1 MRRFG
6 VLVGAMV
13 AAVSAAVVV
22 FGGGAGAASSTVK
35 IVGADSFVP
44 NSKVQSTFHFVPGT
58 ISVHS
63 GSTAQWQNTTSD
75 PHTVTIVKPGQVP
88 SNFNAVMNCK
98 VCASQAPSANVGGPG
113 LDAPGDSL
121 FVKPHGTVSAAVTAK
136 AGTTLHYMCIFHPW
150 MQGVIKVS

>member
-1 MRRFG
+1 MRRVG
-6 VLVGAMV
+6 VMAGALV

-22 FGGGAGAASSTVK
+22 FSGGAGAASTTVK
-35 IVGADSFVP
+35 IVGADKFVP
-44 NSKVQSTFHFVPGT
+44 NSQVASTFHYVPGT

-88 SNFNAVMNCK
+88 SNINQVFNCK
-98 VCASQAPSANVGGPG
+98 VCASQAPTASVGGAG

-121 FVKPHGTVSAAVTAK
+121 FIKPHGSVSAPVTAK
-136 AGTTLHYMCIFHPW
+136 AGTTLHYICIFHPW
-150 MQGVIKVS
+150 MQGVIKVT

>member
-1 MRRFG
+1 MRRVG
-6 VLVGAMV
+6 VMAGAMV

-22 FGGGAGAASSTVK
+22 FGGGAGAASTTVK
-35 IVGADSFVP
+35 IVGADKFVP
-44 NSKVQSTFHFVPGT
+44 NSEVASTFHFTPGT

-63 GSTAQWQNTTSD
+63 GSTAQWLNTTSD

-98 VCASQAPSANVGGPG
+98 VCASQAPSASVGGPG

-121 FVKPHGTVSAAVTAK
+121 FVKPHGSVSAPVTAK
-136 AGTTLHYMCIFHPW
+136 AGTTLHYICIFHPW
-150 MQGVIKVS
+150 MQGVIKVT